1 MIIPVWTSFQETT
14 MLVHG
19 SNPCN
24 SMATCLD
31 PAPKTVSTTNCRL
44 KKWPVWYLEAPLE
57 LELVKYVKF
66 SVVFYLWF
74 YTWEIPIRKNHW
86 DLQRHSPAPS
96 EGSSGLW
103 APPATTTGRI
113 IGGIGAKRS
122 CPRKQNLTFWK
133 KSRNIYIYY
142 NIYIYIINY
151 VYIIVWMFRLMFF
164 PNETRRWNRSD
175 NSVMLHG
182 LPSAIESVGWNWAH
196 NPRTL
201 RRRTM
206 VRNLDFCHSEIL
218 LVLSA

>member
-31 PAPKTVSTTNCRL
+31 PAPKTVSTKNCRL
-44 KKWPVWYLEAPLE
+44 KKWPLWYLEAPLE

-66 SVVFYLWF
+66 SVVFNCGFILG
-74 YTWEIPIRKNHW
+74 KS
-86 DLQRHSPAPS
+86 LS
-96 EGSSGLW
+96 EKTTETSSGT
-103 APPATTTGRI
+103 APRSFRRFVWSLGTTCDHHWSNHRGD
-113 IGGIGAKRS
+113 RS
-122 CPRKQNLTFWK
+122 REKLSK
-133 KSRNIYIYY
+133 KAELDFLKISRNNIYI
-142 NIYIYIINY
+142 IIKY
-151 VYIIVWMFRLMFF
+151 VYIIVWMFRFMFF
-164 PNETRRWNRSD
+164 PNETRGWNRSD

-182 LPSAIESVGWNWAH
+182 PPSAIESVGWNWAH

-201 RRRTM
+201 RRPTM

-218 LVLSA
+218 LVLSN

>member
-1 MIIPVWTSFQETT
+1 MAGHSGVKVNLGTPSHTKIAGIYGSGFHPKNWVLYSYTSSYYRSWLITKKPWLNCRHLRMIIPVWTSFQETT

-142 NIYIYIINY
+142 NI
-151 VYIIVWMFRLMFF
+151 L
-164 PNETRRWNRSD
+164 
-175 NSVMLHG
+175 
-182 LPSAIESVGWNWAH
+182 
-196 NPRTL
+196 
-201 RRRTM
+201 
-206 VRNLDFCHSEIL
+206 
-218 LVLSA
+218 